1 MSSVFQVPPSLAME
15 QKNTTVMSVPQF
27 GGWDQNEGAYD
38 YSVVF
43 NQARA
48 TKKHQ
53 KTNITEIKSI
63 NLENEEAFSS
73 SSNSRHHHHHRH
85 FHFHHLHS
93 HGQRHEVM
101 VKLFS
106 FFKCG
111 FSNAT
116 LVLVFIFVMRFSIT
130 AEH

>member
-101 VKLFS
+101 GKSRMLACINCCT
-106 FFKCG
+106 KP
-111 FSNAT
+111 
-116 LVLVFIFVMRFSIT
+116 
-130 AEH
+130 